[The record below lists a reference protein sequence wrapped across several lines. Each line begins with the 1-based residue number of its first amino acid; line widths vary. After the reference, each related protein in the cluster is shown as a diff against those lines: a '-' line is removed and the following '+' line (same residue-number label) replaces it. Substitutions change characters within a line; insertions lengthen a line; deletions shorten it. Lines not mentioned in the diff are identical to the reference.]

1 MANKEH
7 KITKISRK
15 IYMQCI
21 SSNDYVKA
29 LSLLLFV
36 KSKFPTSVIPNYSTY
51 KLAKLTKLDKTTIKK
66 YMDILGD
73 LELLAI
79 EGKKNDHVRF
89 NKVRNKKT
97 NFSLKNIDFSSVR
110 TIELSIRTLLF
121 EDIQKQKEYRKNSIE
136 LKNNPK
142 NLKEYKKAKRELRG
156 VQMRG
161 DKFTFSDN
169 GVSYKYLAK
178 KMKCSYTKVSAVINY
193 GVKCGAFI
201 CKHNFKLINTFDN
214 HLDAWKYFQQI
225 ENRGQYRVKGCDL
238 LLVQANSYIIL

>member
-51 KLAKLTKLDKTTIKK
+51 KLAKLTKLDKATIKK
-66 YMDILGD
+66 YMDVLGD
-73 LELLAI
+73 LELLSF

-97 NFSLKNIDFSSVR
+97 NFSLKIDVF
-110 TIELSIRTLLF
+110 
-121 EDIQKQKEYRKNSIE
+121 Q
-136 LKNNPK
+136 
-142 NLKEYKKAKRELRG
+142 NLKCSFSEFLQRCKPERYSQGRQQSILYGRQRLNLRYIRKA
-156 VQMRG
+156 
-161 DKFTFSDN
+161 F
-169 GVSYKYLAK
+169 
-178 KMKCSYTKVSAVINY
+178 
-193 GVKCGAFI
+193 
-201 CKHNFKLINTFDN
+201 
-214 HLDAWKYFQQI
+214 
-225 ENRGQYRVKGCDL
+225 
-238 LLVQANSYIIL
+238 